1 MENNKKIVII
11 GSGQGAVGAFKNIRN
26 EYYSQDR
33 VKFYFINNDSQ
44 DSYFLGERRNDVKCM
59 DELKARVREW
69 RLRNAPKEDIEE
81 LFKDNEKDIDDF
93 LEEDLKNSCIAI
105 TISHIYKFSGRV
117 FIPRINEKI
126 RKMNIPVITIGIGPT
141 KYERNCDGEFFEN
154 LHNFI
159 QTSDKLF
166 YVDGNKFLTE
176 KSLMDSW
183 NNIEKA
189 SGEYLEIIL
198 DVLLNEE
205 NIDNMKK
212 EKILKL
218 IGKCYERINHVI
230 KNRNIV

>member
-59 DELKARVREW
+59 DELKARDREW

-81 LFKDNEKDIDDF
+81 LFKNNEKDIDDF
-93 LEEDLKNSCIAI
+93 LEDDLKNSCIAI

-141 KYERNCDGEFFEN
+141 KYERKCDGEFF
-154 LHNFI
+154 
-159 QTSDKLF
+159 
-166 YVDGNKFLTE
+166 
-176 KSLMDSW
+176 
-183 NNIEKA
+183 
-189 SGEYLEIIL
+189 
-198 DVLLNEE
+198 
-205 NIDNMKK
+205 
-212 EKILKL
+212 
-218 IGKCYERINHVI
+218 
-230 KNRNIV
+230 